1 MPAAASAGLSSR
13 ATPSSVSSAR
23 ASAPPLVTSPWS
35 TTPPSASAPRRVP
48 SRSTAAITPSNWPR
62 SPTSPAT
69 ACFPSSVQPLPKY
82 DYPSPAW
89 IRIPPSLNYSAG
101 VYGGVVRVEGKVLL
115 EVCLELAQKE
125 EFLPLLF
132 HCADQG
138 CK

>member
-1 MPAAASAGLSSR
+1 MPYVERGMGAGRNCFMIYGRYDPTMLPELTR
-13 ATPSSVSSAR
+13 QMLDSSA
-23 ASAPPLVTSPWS
+23 AT
-35 TTPPSASAPRRVP
+35 APRRVP

-115 EVCLELAQKE
+115 EVCLELAQKK